1 MKIKLTES
9 QYKRLIMEQST
20 FKCIKGNCKTGDG
33 ESTDNDGTFIGE
45 FKDGKKWNGI
55 QSGAGGDKIFKN
67 GKIEILRK
75 PNEKSG
81 GIVDTIFHPYSPT
94 GVWVDQLPVNAK
106 TFIKDLAGSVKMIT
120 EKDFSAEDLKVLK
133 DIVGKV
139 KKSGRTRLTYSDY
152 YKGSQHSLDPKKD
165 KDKIAGPEFFDDNKK
180 YTYISKGSNE
190 TSTHSGAAIKG
201 YLKKHPDVKAT
212 DFIYSLV
219 DDVGGDVVQNVQG
232 MGNVIKSS
240 FSDSL
245 YKLSKTLGR
254 ATIGMD
260 KKGNTIIVDEYN
272 FNNAGELNK
281 QAQTSVTDILSKT
294 YGTYNKIRNIATK
307 FGSGEGE
314 GAPVYINLGK
324 VGVSRD
330 SDITSYINKHSKN
343 YNPNKLPDEID
354 YGMDSSPASV
364 KNLPRQ

>member
-1 MKIKLTES
+1 MKIILTEA

-139 KKSGRTRLTYSDY
+139 KKSGRTRLVYSDY
-152 YKGSQHSLDPKKD
+152 DKDSKHSKDSMEDQKAIIDAIPDKKLYQWVDEETGKLNRILGSDLKKTISGSGWSISRWKREMNIGKDQYKGS
-165 KDKIAGPEFFDDNKK
+165 
-180 YTYISKGSNE
+180 YTYKSFTDALYRLE
-190 TSTHSGAAIKG
+190 T
-201 YLKKHPDVKAT
+201 
-212 DFIYSLV
+212 
-219 DDVGGDVVQNVQG
+219 
-232 MGNVIKSS
+232 
-240 FSDSL
+240 
-245 YKLSKTLGR
+245 TLGR

-272 FNNAGELNK
+272 FNNGGELNSK
-281 QAQTSVTDILSKT
+281 TEVSVLDILDANVSNYQKV
-294 YGTYNKIRNIATK
+294 RDFATK

-324 VGVSRD
+324 VAVNRD
-330 SDITSYINKHSKN
+330 SDISSYLNK
-343 YNPNKLPDEID
+343 YNKGYDPNKLPNLPD
-354 YGMDSSPASV
+354 YGMDSAPASV